1 MARYCGKCFAIRKRI
16 NRLVEDNRFN
26 IKYEFIDIELQKD
39 LVNTFVVS
47 GVPTTILLKDNK
59 EVQRISGSLY
69 EEDLL
74 SYILFP
80 HSALNYFKKRQ
91 IYNEFNGRRTPYWRC

>member
-1 MARYCGKCFAIRKRI
+1 MKNYKVLFFMARYCGKCFAIKKRI

-26 IKYEFIDIELQKD
+26 INYEFVDIELQED
-39 LVNTFVVS
+39 LVNTFVVN
-47 GVPTTILLKDNK
+47 GVPTTIILKDNK

-74 SYILFP
+74 KLT
-80 HSALNYFKKRQ
+80 
-91 IYNEFNGRRTPYWRC
+91 E